1 VVTTDG
7 QSGAPARDEHRREGR
22 ERTTRRLLA
31 AGVAAGPVYV
41 LLATGQILFREGFDV
56 RVHAVSL
63 LANGP
68 WGWVQVANFIL
79 AGALVI
85 AGAIGLRRGMRGE
98 RGGTWG
104 PLLLWGYGLGL
115 IGSGIFVADPGA
127 GFPPGIEAPGGG
139 MTRAGLLHFAF
150 GGLAFYSL
158 IGACLVWV
166 ARFRAQGRTLAAVW
180 SGATGLYFLGAFSV
194 IASGSA
200 SPGAMLGLYLAVLL
214 GWLWHG
220 AVTLDV
226 AGEPGGVR
234 PH

>member
-1 VVTTDG
+1 VVTTGG
-7 QSGAPARDEHRREGR
+7 QGGGPGRDERRR

-31 AGVAAGPVYV
+31 AGVVAGPVYV

-79 AGALVI
+79 AGTLVI

-98 RGGTWG
+98 PGGTWG

-115 IGSGIFVADPGA
+115 IGSGMFVADPGA
-127 GFPPGIEAPGGG
+127 GFPPGIEAPAGG
-139 MTRAGLLHFAF
+139 MTRTGLLHFAF

-158 IGACLVWV
+158 IAACLVWA
-166 ARFRAQGRTLAAVW
+166 ARFWTQRRPLAAVW

-194 IASGSA
+194 IASGSV
-200 SPGAMLGLYLAVLL
+200 SPGSMLGLYLAVLL

-220 AVTLDV
+220 AVTLAI
-226 AGEPGGVR
+226 AGEPGEA
-234 PH
+234 PLD